1 MSWMGRKRV
10 RWWAALLLPALVL
23 RSLIPLGFMPMFGPG
38 LGVQFVLCEGYA
50 PVPGT
55 TSSVSMAMAMDVPMD
70 GATGAAAH
78 SSTDAT
84 DHSRHDDAPLVD
96 GGAPDHQ
103 DHGTCPYGTAPALGG
118 LPALAVVLVSDQPV
132 AAAVV
137 AAAQVAY
144 FQISPRAQSSR
155 GPPA

>member
-1 MSWMGRKRV
+1 MSRKRV

-23 RSLIPLGFMPMFGPG
+23 RSLIPLGFMPMFGPA

-55 TSSVSMAMAMDVPMD
+55 TSSMAMAMPMD
-70 GATGAAAH
+70 GVPSAVAN
-78 SSTDAT
+78 SSTAGP
-84 DHSRHDDAPLVD
+84 DHSGQIDAPLVD
-96 GGAPDHQ
+96 GGAPGHQ

-118 LPALAVVLVSDQPV
+118 LPALAVALVSDQPG
-132 AAAVV
+132 AAPVV
-137 AAAQVAY
+137 AAPQVAY
-144 FQISPRAQSSR
+144 FQIPPRAQSSR

>member
-1 MSWMGRKRV
+1 MGRKRV

-55 TSSVSMAMAMDVPMD
+55 TSSMSMAMAMDMPTD
-70 GATGAAAH
+70 G
-78 SSTDAT
+78 S
-84 DHSRHDDAPLVD
+84 DHARQTDAPLVD

-118 LPALAVVLVSDQPV
+118 LPALAVALVSDQPV
-132 AAAVV
+132 AAPVV

>member
-55 TSSVSMAMAMDVPMD
+55 TSSMAMDMPMD
-70 GATGAAAH
+70 GGASA
-78 SSTDAT
+78 
-84 DHSRHDDAPLVD
+84 DHSRHDAPRVD
-96 GGAPDHQ
+96 GGTPDHQ

-118 LPALAVVLVSDQPV
+118 LPALAVALVSDQPV
-132 AAAVV
+132 AAPVV
-137 AAAQVAY
+137 AVAQVAY
-144 FQISPRAQSSR
+144 FLISPRAQSSR

>member
-1 MSWMGRKRV
+1 VSWMGRKRV

-55 TSSVSMAMAMDVPMD
+55 TPSTSSMAMAMPMD
-70 GATGAAAH
+70 GVPSAVAN
-78 SSTDAT
+78 SSTDGS
-84 DHSRHDDAPLVD
+84 DHARQTDAPLVD

-118 LPALAVVLVSDQPV
+118 LPALAVALVSDQPV
-132 AAAVV
+132 AAPVV

>member
-1 MSWMGRKRV
+1 MGRKRV

-23 RSLIPLGFMPMFGPG
+23 RSVIPLGFMPMFGPG

-55 TSSVSMAMAMDVPMD
+55 TSSPSMAMDMPMD
-70 GATGAAAH
+70 GAPGAVANSA
-78 SSTDAT
+78 SGGS
-84 DHSRHDDAPLVD
+84 DHSRQNDAPLVD
-96 GGAPDHQ
+96 GGAPVHQ

-118 LPALAVVLVSDQPV
+118 LPALTVALVSDQPV
-132 AAAVV
+132 AAPVV

-144 FQISPRAQSSR
+144 FEVSPRAQSSR

>member
-55 TSSVSMAMAMDVPMD
+55 TSSMSMVMDMPMD
-70 GATGAAAH
+70 GGASA
-78 SSTDAT
+78 
-84 DHSRHDDAPLVD
+84 DHSRHGDAPRVD
-96 GGAPDHQ
+96 GGSPDHQ
-103 DHGTCPYGTAPALGG
+103 DHATCPYGTAPALGG
-118 LPALAVVLVSDQPV
+118 LPALAVALVSDQPV
-132 AAAVV
+132 AAPVV

-144 FQISPRAQSSR
+144 FQIPPRAQSSR

>member
-1 MSWMGRKRV
+1 
-10 RWWAALLLPALVL
+10 LLLPALLL

-55 TSSVSMAMAMDVPMD
+55 TPSMSMAMDMPMD
-70 GATGAAAH
+70 GGA
-78 SSTDAT
+78 S
-84 DHSRHDDAPLVD
+84 APRVD
-96 GGAPDHQ
+96 GSTPDHQ

-118 LPALAVVLVSDQPV
+118 LPALAVALVSDQPV
-132 AAAVV
+132 AAPVV